1 MTVASLAARNNPR
14 QQFLW
19 LLLFVS
25 LAINLF
31 FVGAF
36 LWSRFRETPPPIY
49 AEERLE
55 WIGTQLQFDPQQKDA
70 FVKYSE
76 AVRANMQAMHAA
88 VDPLMSKAWSEVAKP
103 DAEAATVVQLF
114 DDAGRTRRGFMH
126 ELAPITLSF
135 LAKLSPE
142 QRTRFVELA
151 RQRPWAK
158 RHPESTP

>member
-1 MTVASLAARNNPR
+1 MTVASLAARNNSR
-14 QQFLW
+14 QHLFW
-19 LLLFVS
+19 LLLVAS

-36 LWSRFRETPPPIY
+36 LWSHFREAPPPIY

-55 WIGTQLQFDPQQKDA
+55 WIGMQLRLDPQQKDA
-70 FVKYSE
+70 FVKYSG
-76 AVRANMQAMHAA
+76 AVRANMRAMHAA
-88 VDPLMSKAWSEVAKP
+88 VDPLMSKAWSEIARP
-103 DAEAATVVQLF
+103 DADATTVVQLF
-114 DDAGRTRRGFMH
+114 DEAGRTRRGFMH

-142 QRTRFVELA
+142 QRARFVELA

-158 RHPESTP
+158 HHPDSSS

>member
-1 MTVASLAARNNPR
+1 VTVASLAARNNQR
-14 QQFLW
+14 QHFFW
-19 LLLFVS
+19 LLLVVS

-36 LWSRFRETPPPIY
+36 LWSRFRDNLPPIY

-55 WIGTQLQFDPQQKDA
+55 WIGTQLQLDPQQKDA
-70 FVKYSE
+70 FVKYSG

-88 VDPLMSKAWSEVAKP
+88 VDPLMSKAWSEVAQP
-103 DAEAATVVQLF
+103 NADAATVVQLF
-114 DDAGRTRRGFMH
+114 DEAGRTRRGFMH

-135 LAKLSPE
+135 LANLSPE

-158 RHPESTP
+158 RHSERSP